1 MQGMQ
6 NQKRHICFFSRKCD
20 TCILFLKELDRSG
33 YLSEFV
39 MQSVDGKP
47 RSELPR
53 FLKKVPT
60 IVVKEDDGSSKTL
73 EGEDCV
79 NWLFTRKMRE
89 QSASRPA
96 PAASVPSQAMAQV
109 AEVMEFN
116 QIELGGGREMYSF
129 IDEEATG
136 GNGSARILKNY
147 DYIAGPPMISAQG
160 QMMSP
165 PAAMAPKKSK
175 KEEMFDAQFEAFQR
189 DREMGM
195 PKARPRQ

>member
-1 MQGMQ
+1 MQ

-20 TCILFLKELDRSG
+20 TCILFLKELDRSS
-33 YLSEFV
+33 YLSEFAF
-39 MQSVDGKP
+39 QCIDGKP

-60 IVVKEDDGSSKTL
+60 IVVKEDDGSSNTL

-89 QSASRPA
+89 QAASRPA
-96 PAASVPSQAMAQV
+96 PAASVPSQAMAQA

-160 QMMSP
+160 QMMAP

-189 DREMGM
+189 DREAGM
-195 PKARPRQ
+195 PKMRPRQ

>member
-1 MQGMQ
+1 
-6 NQKRHICFFSRKCD
+6 
-20 TCILFLKELDRSG
+20 
-33 YLSEFV
+33 

-47 RSELPR
+47 RAELPR

-60 IVVKEDDGSSKTL
+60 IVVKEPDGSSNTL

-79 NWLFTRKMRE
+79 NWLFTRKMQE
-89 QSASRPA
+89 QSASRAA
-96 PAASVPSQAMAQV
+96 PAASVPSQAMAQA

-147 DYIAGPPMISAQG
+147 DYIGGPPMISAQG
-160 QMMSP
+160 QMMP
-165 PAAMAPKKSK
+165 PAALAPKKSK

-189 DREMGM
+189 DREAGM

>member
-1 MQGMQ
+1 
-6 NQKRHICFFSRKCD
+6 
-20 TCILFLKELDRSG
+20 
-33 YLSEFV
+33 

-47 RSELPR
+47 RAELPR

-60 IVVKEDDGSSKTL
+60 IVVKEDDGSSNTL

-89 QSASRPA
+89 QAASRPA
-96 PAASVPSQAMAQV
+96 PAASVPSQAMAMA

-160 QMMSP
+160 QVMP
-165 PAAMAPKKSK
+165 PPTMAPKKSK

-189 DREMGM
+189 DREAGM
-195 PKARPRQ
+195 PKPRPRQ

>member
-1 MQGMQ
+1 MQ

-20 TCILFLKELDRSG
+20 TCILFLKELDRSA
-33 YLSEFV
+33 YLSEFAF
-39 MQSVDGKP
+39 QCVDGKP
-47 RSELPR
+47 RAELPR

-60 IVVKEDDGSSKTL
+60 IVVKENDGSSNTL

-79 NWLFTRKMRE
+79 NWLFTRKMQE
-89 QSASRPA
+89 QTASRPA
-96 PAASVPSQAMAQV
+96 PAAAVPSQAMAQA

-136 GNGSARILKNY
+136 GNGSLRILKNY

-160 QMMSP
+160 QVIAP
-165 PAAMAPKKSK
+165 PSMAPKKSK

-195 PKARPRQ
+195 PKRRPAQ

>member
-1 MQGMQ
+1 MQ

-20 TCILFLKELDRSG
+20 TCILFLKELDRSA
-33 YLSEFV
+33 YLSEFAF
-39 MQSVDGKP
+39 QCVDGKP

-60 IVVKEDDGSSKTL
+60 IVVKEDDGSSNTL

-79 NWLFTRKMRE
+79 NWLFTRKMKE
-89 QSASRPA
+89 QNSSRAA
-96 PAASVPSQAMAQV
+96 PAASVPSQAMAHA

-129 IDEEATG
+129 IDEEVNG

-189 DREMGM
+189 DREAGM
-195 PKARPRQ
+195 PKMRPRQ

>member
-1 MQGMQ
+1 MQ
-6 NQKRHICFFSRKCD
+6 NQKRYICFFSRKCD

-33 YLSEFV
+33 YLSEFA

-47 RSELPR
+47 RADLPR

-60 IVVKEDDGSSKTL
+60 IVVKEDDGSSNTL
-73 EGEDCV
+73 EGEDCI

-89 QSASRPA
+89 QSASRSA
-96 PAASVPSQAMAQV
+96 PASALPSQAMEQA

-147 DYIAGPPMISAQG
+147 DYIGGAPMIGAQG
-160 QMMSP
+160 QMMP
-165 PAAMAPKKSK
+165 PQAALGPKKSK

-189 DREMGM
+189 DRDSGM
-195 PKARPRQ
+195 PKQRPRQ